1 MTQFNPAAT
10 FTSAAVTMRDEHYHV
25 AMPELAFLKLSDLQW
40 MTRICR
46 SIVKLQELTPRSKHY
61 LQCTEMIKIIERLEA
76 PY

>member
-1 MTQFNPAAT
+1 M
-10 FTSAAVTMRDEHYHV
+10 E
-25 AMPELAFLKLSDLQW
+25 MPELAFLKLSDLQW